1 MVFFGIDIHKSYLVA
16 TALGE
21 DGELEQRKLLNDR
34 EELSSY
40 FRVYDGE
47 RKAVV
52 EATSNWQWFCDFL
65 EDEGIEAVLA
75 HPLKTKAIAS
85 AKIKTD
91 KIDSKM
97 LAYLLSADL
106 IAPAWLAPAEIRQKR
121 DLLRYRASLVKI
133 QTGIKNRIH
142 SLLIRNNIQHEFTD
156 LFGKA
161 GMAFLARV
169 GLPGVHRLALD
180 GYLSLIAEIRLNIKE
195 VDGRIK
201 EEVAASAAARLLMT
215 MPGVGYFFSLLIDA
229 EIGDID
235 RFPSSRHLCS
245 YGGLIPSTS
254 SSGGKTYHGRITK
267 QGSVWLRWAMVEAAT
282 IAAKYP
288 GPIRDYYLRM
298 KKRKGT
304 QIARVAT
311 ARKMLS
317 WVYYML
323 AEEKTF
329 DQVMSDIGSPGRARD
344 EAGVNT
350 ASLIGQPRSIGNIVH
365 CLRRHE
371 GVLGRSP

>member
-21 DGELEQRKLLNDR
+21 DGELEQRKLQNDR

-40 FRVYDGE
+40 FRSYDGE

-65 EDEGIEAVLA
+65 EEEGIEAVLA

-91 KIDSKM
+91 KLDSQM

-106 IAPAWLAPAEIRQKR
+106 IAPAWLAPPEIRHKR
-121 DLLRYRASLVKI
+121 DLLRYRASLVRV

-142 SLLIRNNIQHEFTD
+142 SLLIRNNIKHEFTD

-161 GMAFLARV
+161 GMAFLEELE
-169 GLPGVHRLALD
+169 LPDVHRLALD
-180 GYLSLIAEIRLNIKE
+180 GYLSLIAEVRLRLKE
-195 VDGRIK
+195 VDAGIRK
-201 EEVAASAAARLLMT
+201 EVTASPSAALLMT
-215 MPGVGYFFSLLIDA
+215 MPGVGHFFSLLIDA
-229 EIGDID
+229 EIGEID

-245 YGGLIPSTS
+245 YGGLVPSTS

-267 QGSVWLRWAMVEAAT
+267 QGSAWLRWAMVEAAT
-282 IAAKYP
+282 TAARRP

-298 KKRKGT
+298 KGRKGT

-329 DQVMSDIGSPGRARD
+329 AQVMSDMGYSG
-344 EAGVNT
+344 
-350 ASLIGQPRSIGNIVH
+350 
-365 CLRRHE
+365 
-371 GVLGRSP
+371 